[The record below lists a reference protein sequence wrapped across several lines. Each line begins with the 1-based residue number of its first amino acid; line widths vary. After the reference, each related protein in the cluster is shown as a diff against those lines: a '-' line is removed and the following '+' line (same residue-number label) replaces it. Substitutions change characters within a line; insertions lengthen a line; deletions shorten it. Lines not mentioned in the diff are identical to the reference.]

1 MTLSLNGPSGSLADT
16 DSTMTLNVT
25 GGCGCSLC
33 QSGKYDPQSF
43 EQQDVYLK
51 DFAVLPGGGGEY
63 TPPSIGLNN
72 ANELNTGLEWGPGG
86 GVGVNVTYSFLSSVP
101 SYYASNAQERTLFQP
116 YTAAMEDAARDVF
129 DMIETFTNLTFT
141 EDTTGIGDITFGQA
155 WLTTFS
161 SSPDAWA
168 YYPDQGDVGGD
179 VWMNLDSASQ
189 MQNVTPGGYGFY
201 ALMHEIGHAL
211 GLQHTFSADLTGDE
225 NTEQYSVMAYDRTP
239 WGSSQ
244 SAETYMLYDVAALQE
259 VYGANT
265 GFNAGD
271 TVYTFTDG
279 TPMTIWD
286 GGGNDT
292 FDTSAIS
299 SGVTIR
305 LDEGAYSSI
314 LNTENVAVAYGAEIE
329 NATTGAGN
337 DSIFGTDGDNI
348 INSGLGADFVSG
360 FLGNDTY
367 IYTGG
372 HDYYVEWV
380 LPPPFP
386 YDVESDTNILRF
398 APVWHPSDVFYVDIV
413 EHPTVDFATIY
424 FDDDLENYVELAGSE
439 FFDFFEFDGFAA
451 MTLTELINFGVV
463 TDDVFVAT
471 SVAESFD
478 GGDGSDT
485 VDYSNSTG
493 GVRVDLQNGTASQ
506 GFAQG
511 DTLISIENL
520 TGSASRDIFYGDAQA
535 NIISG
540 LGGNDIL
547 EGDGGADEIDGGD
560 GWDNARYTRS
570 ASGVTINLETNVNT
584 GGDAQGDLLYN
595 IEAVT
600 GSSHNDFFT
609 GSANNDT
616 FYGGNGNDTMDGL
629 GGFDQLIGQGG
640 DDTYIYGS
648 DSKVIS
654 ETTGTDRLVFDAAYA
669 PTDLYVSGNEIGI
682 VGTTNKITFNDIN
695 LIEFFAFDGF
705 ADMTLA
711 ELEALIAGGSG
722 ATGGDDTF
730 LGTSAIDTFDG
741 LGGSDTVDYSASSA
755 DIRVDLHNGTA
766 TGGDAQD
773 DTLISIENII
783 GANLSAGRDWL
794 YGDAEDNALY
804 GLAGKDILEG
814 DGGADIIDGGSGWDY
829 ARYTRSGA
837 GVNINLETNVN
848 TGGDAEGD
856 TLFNIEAVTGSQ
868 HADSLRGGAGNDYL
882 RGENGDDTLYGGGGY
897 DQLIGGNG
905 ADAFVFDTLDAS
917 DSPDSIGDFDLAEND
932 TLDISALLS
941 GYDGS
946 QDITEFVQITDDGT
960 DSFVAVDADG
970 GADQFVSVAVLRN
983 IIGLTDEADLESA
996 GTLVTV

>member
-1 MTLSLNGPSGSLADT
+1 MTISLNGPSGSLADT

-141 EDTTGIGDITFGQA
+141 EDTSGIGDITFGQA

-211 GLQHTFSADLTGDE
+211 GLQHTFTANLTGDE
-225 NTEQYSVMAYDRTP
+225 NTEQYSVMAYNRTP

-244 SAETYMLYDVAALQE
+244 SAETYMLYDIAALQE

-299 SGVTIR
+299 AGVTIR

-337 DSIFGTDGDNI
+337 DTLYGNALSNTLQGNG
-348 INSGLGADFVSG
+348 
-360 FLGNDTY
+360 GNDDYFGYGGDDVYVFTSGQDEVTET
-367 IYTGG
+367 TGM
-372 HDYYVEWV
+372 
-380 LPPPFP
+380 
-386 YDVESDTNILRF
+386 DTVRF
-398 APVWHPSDVFYVDIV
+398 DAIWHPLDASVTGDLITLASSANSIAFNDINL
-413 EHPTVDFATIY
+413 I
-424 FDDDLENYVELAGSE
+424 E
-439 FFDFFEFDGFAA
+439 FFAFDGFAA

-471 SVAESFD
+471 SAAESFD

-485 VDYSNSTG
+485 VDYSNSTS

-570 ASGVTINLETNVNT
+570 ASGVTINLDTNVNT

-616 FYGGNGNDTMDGL
+616 FYGGNGNDTMNGL

-640 DDTYIYGS
+640 DDTYIYVS

-682 VGTTNKITFNDIN
+682 VGTTDKITFNDIN

-722 ATGGDDTF
+722 ATGDDDTF

-741 LGGSDTVDYSASSA
+741 LGGSDTVDYSDSSA
-755 DIRVDLHNGTA
+755 DIRVDLQNGTA
-766 TGGDAQD
+766 TGGDAEG

-804 GLAGKDILEG
+804 GMAGKDILEG
-814 DGGADIIDGGSGWDY
+814 DGGADIIDGGDGWDY
-829 ARYTRSGA
+829 ARYTRSSA

-856 TLFNIEAVTGSQ
+856 TLFNIEAVTGSRY
-868 HADSLRGGAGNDYL
+868 ADSLRGGAGNDYL
-882 RGENGDDTLYGGGGY
+882 RGENGNDTLYGGGGY
-897 DQLIGGNG
+897 DQLIGGSG
-905 ADAFVFDTLDAS
+905 ADAFVFDTLDAN

-932 TLDISALLS
+932 TLDISAILS

-960 DSFVAVDADG
+960 DSFVAVDEDG